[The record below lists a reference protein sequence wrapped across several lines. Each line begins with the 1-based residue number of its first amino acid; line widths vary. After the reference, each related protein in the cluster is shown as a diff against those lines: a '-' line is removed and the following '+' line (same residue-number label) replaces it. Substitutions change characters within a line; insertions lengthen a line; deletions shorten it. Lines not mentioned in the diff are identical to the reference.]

1 MSGTVALADL
11 RARIRALELG
21 ETSVAAPVATL
32 GAAAIDDVLP
42 GGGLARGA
50 LHEIEVAPGAGRE
63 AALGAAS
70 GFAAVLLACFATEC
84 GRATD
89 CGPATDRG
97 PGADRGSG
105 AAGRGPVLWCQR
117 RIDLYAPGLAAFGLD
132 PARLI
137 VVRAPAPR
145 QALWVLE
152 EALRGHRLAAV
163 LGEVDGID
171 LAASRR
177 LQLAARAGTPC
188 LLLRRGPAPGISAAV
203 TRWRVGPAPG
213 DAAQSGH
220 GPPHNLGASR
230 WRVELVRC
238 RGGAARAWLVEWCH
252 ETHRFTMAAPLADR
266 AEAPAR
272 FRQAV

>member
-21 ETSVAAPVATL
+21 EASVAAPVAAL
-32 GAAAIDDVLP
+32 GIAAIDDALP

-50 LHEIEVAPGAGRE
+50 LHEIEVAGGAGRE

-70 GFAAVLLACFATEC
+70 GFAAVLLARFAA
-84 GRATD
+84 G
-89 CGPATDRG
+89 
-97 PGADRGSG
+97 RGSG
-105 AAGRGPVLWCQR
+105 AARGSGAGRGSGAAHRPVLWCQR

-137 VVRAPAPR
+137 VVRAPASR
-145 QALWVLE
+145 QVLWVLE
-152 EALRGHRLAAV
+152 EALRGRRLAAV

-188 LLLRRGPAPGISAAV
+188 LLLRRSPAPGISAAV

-213 DAAQSGH
+213 DAVQSGH
-220 GPPHNLGASR
+220 ALPHNLGASR

-266 AEAPAR
+266 TEAPAR

>member
-11 RARIRALELG
+11 RARIRTLELG
-21 ETSVAAPVATL
+21 GVPA
-32 GAAAIDDVLP
+32 GAAALGIATIDDVLP

-50 LHEIEVAPGAGRE
+50 LHEVEVAPAGGGRE
-63 AALGAAS
+63 ASLGAAS
-70 GFAAVLLACFATEC
+70 GFAAVLLARF
-84 GRATD
+84 
-89 CGPATDRG
+89 
-97 PGADRGSG
+97 

-117 RIDLYAPGLAAFGLD
+117 RVDLYAPGLAAFGLD

-152 EALRGHRLAAV
+152 EALRGRRLAAV

-213 DAAQSGH
+213 DAARH
-220 GPPHNLGASR
+220 AHHLGASR

-238 RGGAARAWLVEWCH
+238 RGGAARAWLIEWCH

-266 AEAPAR
+266 TEAPAR

>member
-21 ETSVAAPVATL
+21 EASVAPPVATL
-32 GAAAIDDVLP
+32 GIAAIDDVLP

-50 LHEIEVAPGAGRE
+50 LHEIEAAGGDGGRE

-70 GFAAVLLACFATEC
+70 GFAAVLLARFAA
-84 GRATD
+84 G
-89 CGPATDRG
+89 
-97 PGADRGSG
+97 RGSG
-105 AAGRGPVLWCQR
+105 AGRGTVLWCQR
-117 RIDLYAPGLAAFGLD
+117 RVDLYAPGLAAFGLD

-137 VVRAPAPR
+137 VARAPAPR
-145 QALWVLE
+145 QTLWVLE
-152 EALRGHRLAAV
+152 EALRGRRLAAV

-188 LLLRRGPAPGISAAV
+188 VLLRRGPAPGVSAAV

-213 DAAQSGH
+213 DVAQPIH
-220 GPPHNLGASR
+220 DLGASR

-238 RGGAARAWLVEWCH
+238 RGGAARAWLIEWCH

-266 AEAPAR
+266 TEAPAR

>member
-21 ETSVAAPVATL
+21 EASVAAPVAAL
-32 GAAAIDDVLP
+32 GIAAIDAALP

-50 LHEIEVAPGAGRE
+50 LHEIEVAGDAGRE

-70 GFAAVLLACFATEC
+70 GFAAVLLARFAA
-84 GRATD
+84 G
-89 CGPATDRG
+89 
-97 PGADRGSG
+97 RGSG
-105 AAGRGPVLWCQR
+105 AAHRPVLWCQR

-145 QALWVLE
+145 QVLWVLE
-152 EALRGHRLAAV
+152 EALRGRRLAAV

-177 LQLAARAGTPC
+177 LQLAARAGTAC
-188 LLLRRGPAPGISAAV
+188 VLLRRGPAPGISAAV

-213 DAAQSGH
+213 DAVQSGH
-220 GPPHNLGASR
+220 ALPHDPGASR

-266 AEAPAR
+266 TEAPAR

>member
-21 ETSVAAPVATL
+21 GVPAGAAAL
-32 GAAAIDDVLP
+32 GIAAIDDALP

-50 LHEIEVAPGAGRE
+50 LHEIEVAGGAGRE

-70 GFAAVLLACFATEC
+70 GFAAVLLARFAA
-84 GRATD
+84 G
-89 CGPATDRG
+89 RG

-105 AAGRGPVLWCQR
+105 AARRPVLWCQR
-117 RIDLYAPGLAAFGLD
+117 RVDLYGPGLAAFGLD

-152 EALRGHRLAAV
+152 EALRNRRLAAV

-188 LLLRRGPAPGISAAV
+188 LLLRRGPAPGVSAAV

-213 DAAQSGH
+213 DAAQPGH
-220 GPPHNLGASR
+220 DPPHNLGASR

-238 RGGAARAWLVEWCH
+238 RGGAARAWLIEWCH

-266 AEAPAR
+266 TEAPAR

>member
-21 ETSVAAPVATL
+21 EASVAAPVAAL
-32 GAAAIDDVLP
+32 GIAAIDDALP

-50 LHEIEVAPGAGRE
+50 LHEIEVAGDAGRE

-70 GFAAVLLACFATEC
+70 GFAAVLLARFAA
-84 GRATD
+84 G
-89 CGPATDRG
+89 
-97 PGADRGSG
+97 RGSG
-105 AAGRGPVLWCQR
+105 AAHRPVLWCQR

-145 QALWVLE
+145 QVLWVLE
-152 EALRGHRLAAV
+152 EALRGRRLAAV

-177 LQLAARAGTPC
+177 LQLAARAGTAC
-188 LLLRRGPAPGISAAV
+188 VLLRRGPAPGISAAV

-213 DAAQSGH
+213 DAVQSGH
-220 GPPHNLGASR
+220 ALPHDPGASR

-266 AEAPAR
+266 TEAPAR

>member
-21 ETSVAAPVATL
+21 EASVAAPVAAL
-32 GAAAIDDVLP
+32 GIAAIDDALP

-50 LHEIEVAPGAGRE
+50 LHEIEVAGDAGRE

-70 GFAAVLLACFATEC
+70 GFAAVLLARF
-84 GRATD
+84 
-89 CGPATDRG
+89 
-97 PGADRGSG
+97 
-105 AAGRGPVLWCQR
+105 AAGRGLGAGRRPVLWCQR

-145 QALWVLE
+145 QVLWVLE
-152 EALRGHRLAAV
+152 EALRGRRLAAV

-177 LQLAARAGTPC
+177 LQLAARAGTAC
-188 LLLRRGPAPGISAAV
+188 VLLRRGPAPSISAAV

-213 DAAQSGH
+213 DAVQSGH
-220 GPPHNLGASR
+220 ALPHNPGASR

-266 AEAPAR
+266 TEAPAR

>member
-21 ETSVAAPVATL
+21 GVPAGAAAL
-32 GAAAIDDVLP
+32 GIAAIDDVLP

-50 LHEIEVAPGAGRE
+50 LHEIEAAGEGGRE

-70 GFAAVLLACFATEC
+70 GFAAVLLARFAA
-84 GRATD
+84 GRGLGGAS
-89 CGPATDRG
+89 G
-97 PGADRGSG
+97 PG
-105 AAGRGPVLWCQR
+105 AGRGPVLWCQR

-152 EALRGHRLAAV
+152 EALRGRRLAAV

-213 DAAQSGH
+213 DAAQPGH
-220 GPPHNLGASR
+220 ALPHDLGASR

-238 RGGAARAWLVEWCH
+238 RGGAARAWLIEWCH